1 MTNRENH
8 LTTALA
14 LHVGAHGHA
23 PLREGHQNRLTA
35 ALPPL
40 RYAAGDRG
48 LYQGTA
54 LAVPTG
60 GQQNGGFSRCS
71 TESGAK
77 AQVQNHA
84 FLGTAEAVPCYRAH
98 RESLRNQGLE
108 LNRSCLAKNVEH
120 AQALR
125 ERVSRPFAL
134 PQRTAL
140 NRFDSTPNL
149 PERRGGAEG
158 KLREGLRV
166 NSAGRVRGPRS
177 TVALLLVLL
186 LLVVFLP
193 GCLVGPNYNRPKVN
207 APPAFRGAQGAAQ
220 QASFADLPWWE
231 VFKDETLQ
239 GLIKTALVN
248 NYDLRIAVTRIE
260 QAQQVALE
268 ARAQFFPFFNYQ
280 GTIGGAK
287 NPLGAIAAGGLGVTP
302 KSQGAVL
309 IAVTAAWEADVW
321 GKIRRMNEAAKA
333 QYLATE
339 EGKRG
344 VMLSLVSGVAQAY
357 FQLLGLDLQLEIARQ
372 NTANFAD
379 TLKLFTERLEGGVAS
394 KLQTSRAA
402 GAEYSAAANIPELE
416 RQIAL
421 TENQINVL
429 LGQNPAPVPHTAKLL
444 EETLPPEVPAGLPS
458 ALLERRP
465 DVLTAE
471 QLVRAANAQIGVAQ
485 ANFFPQISLTA
496 FLGRGSS
503 PLSSFTSPNA
513 LVWNALANAAGPIY
527 QGGLL
532 RAQKRQAIAA
542 WEQTA
547 LEYQQTALDAFQDVS
562 NALISREKYEATRVE
577 QARAVQAYEESVKV
591 AFQRY
596 NAGKASYYE
605 VLEAQQLL
613 FPAQSNLA
621 QTELNQRLVI
631 VQLYKALGGGWNLQ
645 DPQWM
650 GPQAPTTPAPPAAPK
665 P

>member
-1 MTNRENH
+1 MTKREDH
-8 LTTALA
+8 PTTALPWN
-14 LHVGAHGHA
+14 VGAHGHV
-23 PLREGHQNRLTA
+23 PLREER
-35 ALPPL
+35 
-40 RYAAGDRG
+40 
-48 LYQGTA
+48 
-54 LAVPTG
+54 
-60 GQQNGGFSRCS
+60 
-71 TESGAK
+71 
-77 AQVQNHA
+77 QNHA
-84 FLGTAEAVPCYRAH
+84 EKTPHPALRLRGIATLSPGERVPEVRGRVRGHCH
-98 RESLRNQGLE
+98 GFWEERES
-108 LNRSCLAKNVEH
+108 
-120 AQALR
+120 R
-125 ERVSRPFAL
+125 E
-134 PQRTAL
+134 
-140 NRFDSTPNL
+140 
-149 PERRGGAEG
+149 
-158 KLREGLRV
+158 
-166 NSAGRVRGPRS
+166 AGRVRGS
-177 TVALLLVLL
+177 SLL
-186 LLVVFLP
+186 LLLLP
-193 GCLVGPNYNRPKVN
+193 LVLVLPACLVGPNYNRPKVN
-207 APPAFRGAQGAAQ
+207 APPAFRGAQGAAE

-231 VFKDETLQ
+231 VFRDQTLQ
-239 GLIKTALVN
+239 GLIKTSLAS
-248 NYDLRIAVTRIE
+248 NYDLLIAVQRIE
-260 QAQQVALE
+260 QARQIARE

-280 GTIGGAK
+280 ADIGVTQ
-287 NPLGAIAAGGLGVTP
+287 NPLSAFTAGSTGL
-302 KSQGAVL
+302 SSESHGAVL
-309 IAVTAAWEADVW
+309 IAISAAWEIDIW

-339 EGKRG
+339 EGKRA
-344 VMLSLVSGVAQAY
+344 VMLSLVSEVAQAY
-357 FQLLGLDLQLEIARQ
+357 FQLLGLDLQLEIARE

-402 GAEYSAAANIPELE
+402 GAEYTAAATIPELE

-444 EETLPPEVPAGLPS
+444 EETLPPEIPAGLPS

-465 DVLTAE
+465 DVLAAE
-471 QLVRAANAQIGVAQ
+471 QQVRAANAEIGVAQ
-485 ANFFPQISLTA
+485 ANFFPQIGLTA

-503 PLSSFTSPNA
+503 PLSNFTSPNA
-513 LVWNALANAAGPIY
+513 TVWNALANAAGPIY

-532 RAQKRQAIAA
+532 KAQKRQAIAT

-547 LEYQQTALDAFQDVS
+547 LEYQQTALNAFQDVS

-577 QARAVQAYEESVKV
+577 QARAVLAYEESVKV

-621 QTELNQRLVI
+621 QTQLNQRLVI

-650 GPQAPTTPAPPAAPK
+650 GPQVPTTPTPPATSK